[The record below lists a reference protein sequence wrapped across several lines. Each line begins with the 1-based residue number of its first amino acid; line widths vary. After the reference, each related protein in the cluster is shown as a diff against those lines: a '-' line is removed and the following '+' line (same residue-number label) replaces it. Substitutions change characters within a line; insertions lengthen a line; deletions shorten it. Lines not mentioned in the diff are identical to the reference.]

1 MRSVKKGIE
10 IIAVQAQASS
20 AAYLSWQKKKIVQ
33 AENNTFAGG
42 FATGIAY
49 ETPFGIYQENLDDFV
64 LLSEDE
70 IYDSI
75 GLALYY
81 THNLAEGAGAASIMA
96 AYKLRD
102 RIKGKNVVLQMS
114 GCNASSDEIEI
125 AINRECFLTGLPY

>member
-1 MRSVKKGIE
+1 MIKVQI
-10 IIAVQAQASS
+10 IIAVRTIASS
-20 AAYLSWQKKKIVQ
+20 AAYRSWQKQKIVQ
-33 AENNTFAGG
+33 ADNNTFAGG

-49 ETPFGIYQENLDDFV
+49 ETPFGIYKESLDDFV

-96 AYKLRD
+96 ACKLRD
-102 RIKGKNVVLQMS
+102 RIKGKNLVLQMS
-114 GCNASSDEIEI
+114 GCNASDEIEV
-125 AINRECFLTGLPY
+125 AINRECFLTGHPY